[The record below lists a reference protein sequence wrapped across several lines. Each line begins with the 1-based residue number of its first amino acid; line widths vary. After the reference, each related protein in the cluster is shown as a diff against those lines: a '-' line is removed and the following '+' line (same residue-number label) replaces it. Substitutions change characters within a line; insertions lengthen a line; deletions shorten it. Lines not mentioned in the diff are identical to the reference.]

1 MALLKVFSKKKLS
14 DEEII
19 AKYKSTQDT
28 ALVGE
33 LYQRYT
39 HITLSVCLKY
49 LKNLDDAQDAVMQ
62 IFEKIIHDLLKHDV
76 QFFQGWFHTYI
87 RNHCLMELRRAKT
100 NSPYNDQLK
109 TRINEDDIVE
119 TEDASH
125 LNDKE
130 ILELNIEK
138 LEEAIQQLK
147 EEQKQ
152 CVRLFFIQEKSYK
165 EIEEITG
172 FDYKQVKSY
181 IQNGKRNLKLLMTR
195 NG

>member
-109 TRINEDDIVE
+109 TRINEDDIEVE
-119 TEDASH
+119 
-125 LNDKE
+125 KE
-130 ILELNIEK
+130 LELHKDMTTAEINEK
-138 LEEAIQQLK
+138 LENMYEK
-147 EEQKQ
+147 NEEMV
-152 CVRLFFIQEKSYK
+152 CLTDPS
-165 EIEEITG
+165 
-172 FDYKQVKSY
+172 
-181 IQNGKRNLKLLMTR
+181 
-195 NG
+195 